1 MLIKICICF
10 SFKEE
15 LEYDRLEVNTYLN
28 WSANAGLKNEAKVVL
43 GNGYACSAPACLLT
57 VFSEVLRKLI
67 LAQISQ
73 QQLSPDKEIIIYLY
87 DMPNITNAG
96 LYNVLAFI
104 QKGQIKFLE
113 TELEKIL
120 VAANDLRVISL
131 VSLICEEM
139 AVRISENT
147 STAIPLLY
155 AAVSCL
161 PMHSQYRNMVVDAA
175 AKKFHYI
182 VKSSEFRRL
191 SFEMFYAL
199 ISSQILQG
207 ANWVMEMY
215 KAILLWLRNNIEQ
228 IYLAPALLDNINFKL
243 IINTT
248 EKRRDIIMKSLEV
261 PGLGP
266 IVQIF
271 LMDAIYAQFLDNL
284 MLSPRR
290 EQPLSSSI
298 YTISGAETVNVPTS
312 IRGPTG
318 LAPSPFSSFIIPAYD
333 STSPPTTR
341 SISTETPVSGDKSWY
356 PMQQLPIESEN
367 LLRYHST
374 PINTIMHTAQ
384 ESTVSSAGSKGRRLW
399 SEVLAR
405 GLKPMSKTESMRPGG
420 RPPIRGGFTSSTV
433 SSTISSRSPHDSSH
447 TMVTARS
454 APVFTYATA
463 VSGQKETETAVAS
476 SPMPESIGIGSSSLE
491 SVSILK
497 PRREFEQ
504 IPLRTEPP
512 KSRKELR
519 KERRARERIKKK

>member
-1 MLIKICICF
+1 MQQTPLIQQPLQLDAVWVVPGKLRKYF
-10 SFKEE
+10 LEEE

-161 PMHSQYRNMVVDAA
+161 P
-175 AKKFHYI
+175 
-182 VKSSEFRRL
+182 
-191 SFEMFYAL
+191 
-199 ISSQILQG
+199 
-207 ANWVMEMY
+207 
-215 KAILLWLRNNIEQ
+215 
-228 IYLAPALLDNINFKL
+228 IN
-243 IINTT
+243 
-248 EKRRDIIMKSLEV
+248 
-261 PGLGP
+261 
-266 IVQIF
+266 
-271 LMDAIYAQFLDNL
+271 LDNL